1 MSGSTT
7 KALLM
12 AALSAGLCAPLLA
25 QTAPIIIP
33 TTPVVDPSF
42 RQHDWDVVTA
52 ERQFGEG
59 ELLKGDRYA
68 LRPTLD
74 YVSGLSESF
83 VSPDK
88 LIDLRRKRLDNL
100 IKRNK
105 RTLDRDG
112 EGYPVVRDRI
122 LLVDPGAPQ
131 LAAAVQMGFGV
142 ADDRTESALGLR
154 LVSLSTPRGQSASD
168 AAVALNRAVPGIGA
182 ELDPIYEPAG
192 GAYGPLAHVV
202 LAGAQAASAPLA
214 GVPIV
219 MIDGGVGKHAALK
232 GASIEQQGFA
242 GKSVPTAHGTAVASL
257 LVGNHGPFRGS
268 AQGAKLYVAD
278 IYGGD
283 PAKGSASNMV
293 RALAWAAAK
302 KPAVITISLVGPRST
317 AVERAIAALQKSG
330 TKIVA
335 AVGNDGP
342 SAPLAYPAS
351 YSGVVSVTG
360 IDGKSAALM
369 EAGRAEHID
378 FAAPA
383 ANLVAAVPGDG
394 YMAVRGTSF
403 AVPLVAGRL
412 AMAGTVVRLAR
423 EASPGT
429 GAVGLGVVCAK
440 CGLAPEA
447 LSK

>member
-1 MSGSTT
+1 MSGSR
-7 KALLM
+7 KSYLMMAL
-12 AALSAGLCAPLLA
+12 ATAFAAPLLA
-25 QTAPIIIP
+25 QTAIVIP
-33 TTPVVDPSF
+33 TTPAVDSSF
-42 RQHDWDVVTA
+42 RQHDWDVVAA
-52 ERQFGEG
+52 EGQIGDG
-59 ELLKGDRYA
+59 KLLIGDRYA

-74 YVSGLSESF
+74 YVSGLSEKF

-88 LIDLRRKRLDNL
+88 LLDLRRKRFDNL
-100 IKRNK
+100 IKRNR
-105 RTLDRDG
+105 RTLDRDS
-112 EGYPVVRDRI
+112 EGQPVVRDRV

-131 LAAAVQMGFGV
+131 LATAAKMGFDV
-142 ADDRTESALGLR
+142 VDDRVESALGLR
-154 LVSLSTPRGQSASD
+154 LVSLSTPRGQSARD
-168 AAVALNRAVPGIGA
+168 AAVALNTAVPGIGA

-192 GAYGPLAHVV
+192 EALDALTGVALY
-202 LAGAQAASAPLA
+202 GAQAATAPLA

-242 GKSVPTAHGTAVASL
+242 GKSAPTAHGTAVASL
-257 LVGNHGPFRGS
+257 LVGSQGPFRGS

-293 RALAWAAAK
+293 RALGWAAAK
-302 KPAVITISLVGPRST
+302 KPAVVAISLVGPRST

-342 SAPLAYPAS
+342 SAPNAYPAS
-351 YSGVVSVTG
+351 YSGVISVTG
-360 IDGKSAALM
+360 IDGNSTALM
-369 EAGRAEHID
+369 EAGSAEHID
-378 FAAPA
+378 FAAPG

-412 AMAGTVVRLAR
+412 ALAGSVVRLAR
-423 EASPGT
+423 EASPGN
-429 GAVGLGVVCAK
+429 GNVGLGVVCAK

-447 LSK
+447 IAKAN